1 MGILLF
7 SVLLGWLPTSGY
19 VPPGEGILACI
30 RSLTLPALSLA
41 VFQIGLLARM
51 PRATTLEVLRQD
63 CVRTARAQGVPECRT
78 VAKPARAN
86 VVVQVVTVIGL
97 LVIVA
102 LAGAG
107 VIAQILLLRALGQG
121 SEETS

>member
-51 PRATTLEVLRQD
+51 TRATTLEVLRQD
-63 CVRTARAQGVPECRT
+63 FVRTARAKGVHEWRT
-78 VAKPARAN
+78 VAKH
-86 VVVQVVTVIGL
+86 
-97 LVIVA
+97 A
-102 LAGAG
+102 LANELGRASLRERGCPYGLFSG
-107 VIAQILLLRALGQG
+107 VAVSLKKKNKNK
-121 SEETS
+121 